1 MAFLGGLGVMVW
13 ARRPAFGARAHASAC
28 ASRGDASSLR
38 SRVGLAIL
46 LGLMKLLARLRRGTG
61 ATAIALF
68 TATTMTAVW
77 AVPTEAV
84 AKPKSGKKSTK
95 KSKKSKK
102 VEEEPPDV
110 DSEAEAV
117 DPEAVDPEVVD
128 PAEAPVEAEPAE
140 PTGAD
145 YDEQARAAF
154 DGGNYRT
161 AGELWTLALEGTP
174 EGKKT
179 HVDRSVMLINAVNAY
194 KQVYAETNEREALFS
209 GRSTIHAYMRACK
222 STYDVRCNGY
232 AETDDAR
239 ALLAEVTELID
250 KSEDMT
256 LLRAPPEYNT
266 AIGGRPL
273 DVAKR
278 HDPLPAWTLV
288 AAIGG
293 IAVIGGGSYLLYWAR
308 TEPRFQT
315 DESTDTAIAR
325 FADEDTTTDDGTD
338 GTGTTTTSSSL
349 VPLSDESKGKIYT
362 GLGIGGIAIGVG
374 FIVLGALGIRKH
386 RRINRRENIALSPS
400 FGPSGGGM
408 VLQGRF

>member
-1 MAFLGGLGVMVW
+1 M
-13 ARRPAFGARAHASAC
+13 AC
-28 ASRGDASSLR
+28 ALRGDASTLR
-38 SRVGLAIL
+38 STVGLAIL
-46 LGLMKLLARLRRGTG
+46 WGPMKLLARLRRGTG
-61 ATAIALF
+61 ATAIALL

-84 AKPKSGKKSTK
+84 AKPRSGKS
-95 KSKKSKK
+95 SKKKPTK
-102 VEEEPPDV
+102 VDEEPPA
-110 DSEAEAV
+110 EAE
-117 DPEAVDPEVVD
+117 PEGEAVEGGAVEG
-128 PAEAPVEAEPAE
+128 EAVEGEAVEAEPVE
-140 PTGAD
+140 PTGAE

-161 AGELWTLALEGTP
+161 AGELWSLALEVTP

-179 HVDRSVMLINAVNAY
+179 HMNRSVMLINAVNAY
-194 KQVYAETNEREALFS
+194 KQVYAETQEREALFS

-222 STYDVRCNGY
+222 SAYDVRCNGY

-239 ALLAEVTELID
+239 ELLAEVTELID
-250 KSEDMT
+250 NSEDMT

-273 DVAKR
+273 DVSKR
-278 HDPLPAWTLV
+278 RDPLPAWTLV
-288 AAIGG
+288 ATIGG

-325 FADEDTTTDDGTD
+325 FADEDTTTDDGTGTGTDD
-338 GTGTTTTSSSL
+338 GTGTTTSTTAAT
-349 VPLSDESKGKIYT
+349 LSDETKGKMYT
-362 GLGIGGIAIGVG
+362 ALGIGGIAAGVG
-374 FIVLGALGIRKH
+374 FVVLGALGIRKH
-386 RRINRRENIALSPS
+386 RRLNRRENIALSPS

-408 VLQGRF
+408 VLRGRF